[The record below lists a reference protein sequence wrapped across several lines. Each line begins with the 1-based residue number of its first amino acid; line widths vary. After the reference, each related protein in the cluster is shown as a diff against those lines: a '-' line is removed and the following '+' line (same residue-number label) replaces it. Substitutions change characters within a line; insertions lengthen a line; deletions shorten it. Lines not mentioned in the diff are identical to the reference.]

1 MNWIRKK
8 TMISEEIKNIKSGR
22 SELKKFGITMG
33 IVLGL
38 LGGFLLWRGKVYY
51 PIFFIISTLFLVLG
65 LTLPVLLKPIQKIW
79 MILAVLMGWFMTRII
94 LIILFYLIVTPI
106 GLLARLFGKDFLNT
120 KFNRNLDSYWIPKK
134 TVTFDK
140 KNYENQF

>member
-1 MNWIRKK
+1 ML
-8 TMISEEIKNIKSGR
+8 SEEIKNIKSGR

-106 GLLARLFGKDFLNT
+106 GLLARLFGKDFLNRKYDGDANT
-120 KFNRNLDSYWIPKK
+120 YWIPKK
-134 TVTFDK
+134 DTPADK

>member
-1 MNWIRKK
+1 
-8 TMISEEIKNIKSGR
+8 MISEEIKNIKSGR
-22 SELKKFGITMG
+22 SELRKFGITIG

-51 PIFFIISTLFLVLG
+51 SIFFIISTLFIVLG

-94 LIILFYLIVTPI
+94 LIILFYLIVTSI

-120 KFNRNLDSYWIPKK
+120 KFDSNVLSYWIPKK
-134 TVTFDK
+134 TIKFDK
-140 KNYENQF
+140 RNYGNQF

>member
-1 MNWIRKK
+1 
-8 TMISEEIKNIKSGR
+8 MIIEEINNIRSGR
-22 SELKKFGITMG
+22 NELRKFGITMG

-51 PIFFIISTLFLVLG
+51 PIFFIISTLFLFLG
-65 LTLPVLLKPIQKIW
+65 LVLPVLLKPIQKIW
-79 MILAVLMGWFMTRII
+79 MVLALIMGWFMTRII

-120 KFNRNLDSYWIPKK
+120 KFNKNADSYWIPKK
-134 TVTFDK
+134 EAPFDK

>member
-1 MNWIRKK
+1 
-8 TMISEEIKNIKSGR
+8 MISEEIKNIKSGR
-22 SELKKFGITMG
+22 SELRKFGITIG

-38 LGGFLLWRGKVYY
+38 LGGLFLWREKTYY
-51 PIFFIISTLFLVLG
+51 STFFIISILFLFLG
-65 LTLPVLLKPIQKIW
+65 LILPVVLKPIQKIW
-79 MILAVLMGWFMTRII
+79 MMLAVLMGWFMTRII

-134 TVTFDK
+134 TITFGK
-140 KNYENQF
+140 RNYENQF

>member
-1 MNWIRKK
+1 ML
-8 TMISEEIKNIKSGR
+8 SEEIKNIKSGR

-51 PIFFIISTLFLVLG
+51 STFFILSTLFFVLG